1 MRRLPVYFV
10 IDVSDSMIGTA
21 LESVKKGLSLCFE
34 NLQANPYALE
44 TAFISMITFAGRV
57 ERPLSMVE
65 AYRCVVPELSVG
77 SGTSFGKAL
86 DVLMKDIDENVRP
99 STPEAKGDWRPIVF
113 LFTDGQPTDNYRAAV
128 DRWKARYMHKANL
141 VVAAIGRSVNLA
153 LLREIS
159 EDVVQLETADA
170 ATFTRFFRW
179 ITDSVQTKSEH
190 ASNGTEEQLRLSG
203 LDLEGMRLLE
213 QLDANE
219 MRPTEDCVILHAQC
233 SSTQQHYLIKYD
245 RNESG
250 DNYHL
255 TGCYPIDAKRYEALS
270 AKIDTA
276 FSIDADRL
284 EGNVTCPCCG
294 NDIGFLRCGACGSI
308 FCGSSEE
315 LYSQCPWCGNRGR
328 IVAGT
333 FSVDRTLG

>member
-34 NLQANPYALE
+34 NLQSNPYALE
-44 TAFISMITFAGRV
+44 TAVISMITFAGRV

-65 AYRCVVPELSVG
+65 AYRCTVPELSVG

-153 LLREIS
+153 LLCEIS
-159 EDVVQLETADA
+159 EDIVQLETADA

-179 ITDSVQTKSEH
+179 ITDSIQTKSEH

-203 LDLEGMRLLE
+203 LDLKGMRLLE

-219 MRPTEDCVILHAQC
+219 MRPTEDCVTLHAQC
-233 SSTQQHYLIKYD
+233 STTKQHYIIKYD

-250 DNYHL
+250 DNYQL
-255 TGCYPIDAKRYEALS
+255 TGCYPIDAERYEALS
-270 AKIDTA
+270 AKIDNA
-276 FSIDADRL
+276 FSIDTTRL
-284 EGNVTCPCCG
+284 EGHVTCPCCG
-294 NDIGFLRCGACGSI
+294 NNSGFVKCGS
-308 FCGSSEE
+308 CGSVFCATS
-315 LYSQCPWCGNRGR
+315 STPICRCPWCGNSGR
-328 IVAGT
+328 LVQEN